1 MRYHLIDRILAVEP
15 GKHLR
20 ASKQLTLGEEYLADH
35 FPSFPVMPGVLM
47 LQALVESASWL
58 VRLTR
63 DFDPSVLVMREAKNV
78 KYGTFFAPGNRMTVT
93 VDFVG
98 ETDGKFAF
106 KGKGEVNGQ
115 GTVSAAFSLVGFNLR
130 DKNPAWADRDAE
142 LVRTLRNHCDWLRI
156 ER

>member
-15 GKHLR
+15 GKSLR
-20 ASKQLTLGEEYLADH
+20 ACKQLTLGEEYLADH

-63 DFDPSVLVMREAKNV
+63 DFDPSVLVLREARSV
-78 KYGTFFAPGNRMTVT
+78 KYGTFFAPGNQMMVS
-93 VDFVG
+93 VDLAG
-98 ETDGKFAF
+98 EADGKFAF

-115 GTVSAAFSLVGFNLR
+115 ATVTAAFSLAGYNLR
-130 DKNPAWADRDAE
+130 DKNSAWADRDVE
-142 LVRTLRNHCDWLRI
+142 LVKTLRSHCDWLRT